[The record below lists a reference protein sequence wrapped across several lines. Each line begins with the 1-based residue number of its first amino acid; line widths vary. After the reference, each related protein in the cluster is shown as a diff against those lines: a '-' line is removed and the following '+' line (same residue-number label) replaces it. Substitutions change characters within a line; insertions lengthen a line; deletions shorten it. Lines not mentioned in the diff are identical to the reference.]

1 MPQAVQLTNCNLFC
15 IYMPKR
21 IFITRRIPACG
32 VELLRKQFD
41 VDVWSGELPP
51 AKEVLQE
58 RVRGVDG
65 ILSLL
70 SDPIDGEVMDA
81 AGSQLKAVANFA
93 VGYNNIDVAA
103 AKARNIQVGNT
114 PDVLTD
120 ATADIAVGLILAAAR
135 RFQESIDQV
144 RSLEW
149 KTWEPLG
156 LIGQDLLGA
165 TLGIVGMGRIGRAV
179 ADRLHGGWKMRVLY
193 TSRNPKPEIERELN
207 AESVSLEELLRR
219 SDFVSLHT
227 DLNVR
232 TKHLMNA
239 ERFSL
244 MKPNAVLVN
253 TARGG
258 IIDQNALYDA
268 LERKRIFAAGLDVT
282 DPEPLPDASP
292 LRKLSSCTILPHI
305 GSATEKARN
314 LMATMASENLIAA
327 LNDRPMPYAVG

>member
-1 MPQAVQLTNCNLFC
+1 MTQ
-15 IYMPKR
+15 R
-21 IFITRRIPACG
+21 IFIARRIPTCG
-32 VELLRKQFD
+32 IEMLSKRFE

-51 AKEVLQE
+51 PKEVFKE

-70 SDPIDGEVMDA
+70 SDPIDGDVMDA
-81 AGSQLKAVANFA
+81 AGPQLKAVANFA

-120 ATADIAVGLILAAAR
+120 ATADIAVGLMLAAAR
-135 RFQESIDQV
+135 RFQESIDNV
-144 RSLEW
+144 RRLEW

-165 TLGIVGMGRIGRAV
+165 TVGIVGMGRIGRAV
-179 ADRLHGGWKMRVLY
+179 AQRLYGGWKMRVLY
-193 TSRNPKPEIERELN
+193 TSRAAKPEIDRELN
-207 AESVSLEELLRR
+207 AEWVSLEALLSR

-227 DLNVR
+227 DLNSE
-232 TKHLMNA
+232 TKRLINA
-239 ERFSL
+239 ERLSW

-258 IIDQNALYDA
+258 IVDQDALYDA
-268 LERKRIFAAGLDVT
+268 LEGKRIFAAGLDVT
-282 DPEPLPDASP
+282 DPEPLPNDCS
-292 LRKLSSCTILPHI
+292 LRKLDSCIILPHI

-314 LMATMASENLIAA
+314 LMATMAAENLIAA
-327 LNDRPMPYAVG
+327 LDDQPMPYAVQ